1 MKFDRSAA
9 MFDEAQRLIPG
20 GVNSPVRAFK
30 AVGMNPLF
38 IEKAYGSRVI
48 DVDGNEYID
57 YVGSWGPLIIGHSH
71 PQVVKAV
78 QDAAVMGTSYGAPC
92 PAEIALARLVTE
104 AFPSIDKVRMVSSGT
119 EATMSAVRL
128 ARAFTGRSKIM
139 KFEGCYHGHGDSFLI
154 KAGSGLL
161 TAGVPSSPGVPKE
174 LAELTLIASYND
186 LESVRK
192 LFKEQGSEIAAVI
205 VEPIAG
211 NMGLV
216 LPEPGF
222 LLGLRDLTSEYETLL
237 IFDEVIS
244 GFRICFGG
252 YQNMVGVK
260 PDLTTLGK
268 IIGGGLPVGAYGGSR
283 EIMDRIAPE
292 GDVYQAGTLSGNPVA
307 MAAGL
312 ATLQFLRDEPPYHRL
327 EEGGRLITDGITASL
342 EKRDCSFAINRIGSM
357 FSLFFTGRKVRG
369 FDDVMSC
376 DTELYARFYRALI
389 REGVYFPPSQFEVCF
404 ISQAHSINDLEETV
418 RAVDRAIDSVL

>member
-1 MKFDRSAA
+1 MKFDHSSAL
-9 MFDEAQRLIPG
+9 FEEAKSLIPG

-38 IEKAYGSRVI
+38 IREAHGSKVI

-57 YVGSWGPLIIGHSH
+57 YIGSWGPLILGHSH
-71 PQVVKAV
+71 PAVVKAV
-78 QDAAVMGTSYGAPC
+78 QEAAAAGTSYGAPC
-92 PAEIALARLVTE
+92 PAEIDLARMIVS
-104 AFPSIDKVRMVSSGT
+104 AFPSIEKVRMVSSGT

-128 ARAFTGRSKIM
+128 ARAYTGRSKII

-161 TAGVPSSPGVPKE
+161 TAGVPSSPGVPRE
-174 LAELTLIASYND
+174 LAELTLIAAYND
-186 LESVRK
+186 LESVQR
-192 LFKEQGSEIAAVI
+192 LLDEHGSQVAAII

-222 LLGLRDLTSEYETLL
+222 LQGLRDLTREYGALL

-244 GFRICFGG
+244 GFRLCFGG
-252 YQNMVGVK
+252 YQNIVDIK

-268 IIGGGLPVGAYGGSR
+268 IIGGGLPVGAYGGRR
-283 EIMDRIAPE
+283 EIMERIAPE
-292 GDVYQAGTLSGNPVA
+292 GDVYQAGTLSGNPLA

-312 ATLQFLRDEPPYHRL
+312 ATLKILFDDPPY
-327 EEGGRLITDGITASL
+327 GRLDEWGRTITDSIAANLSQ
-342 EKRDCSFAINRIGSM
+342 RDCSFAINRIGSM
-357 FSLFFTGRKVRG
+357 FSLFFTGRKVKA
-369 FDDVMSC
+369 FEDVMSC

-389 REGVYFPPSQFEVCF
+389 RGGVYFPPSQFEVCF
-404 ISQAHSINDLEETV
+404 VSQAHSKNDLEETV
-418 RAVDRAIDSVL
+418 QALDRATDSVL

>member
-1 MKFDRSAA
+1 MRFDRSSA
-9 MFDEAQRLIPG
+9 MFDEAISLIPG

-38 IEKAYGSRVI
+38 IREAHGSKVI

-57 YVGSWGPLIIGHSH
+57 YIGSWGPLILGHSH
-71 PQVVKAV
+71 PVVVKAV
-78 QDAAVMGTSYGAPC
+78 QDAAAAGTSYGAPC
-92 PAEIALARLVTE
+92 PAEIELARIITN
-104 AFPSIDKVRMVSSGT
+104 AFPAVDKVRMVSSGT

-128 ARAFTGRSKIM
+128 ARAYTGRSKII

-174 LAELTLIASYND
+174 LAELTLVATYND
-186 LESVRK
+186 LESVQK
-192 LFKEQGSEIAAVI
+192 LFEGHDSQIAAII
-205 VEPIAG
+205 VEPVAG

-222 LLGLRDLTSEYETLL
+222 LRGLRELTLKYGALL

-244 GFRICFGG
+244 GFRLCFGG
-252 YQNMVGVK
+252 YQNIVDIK

-268 IIGGGLPVGAYGGSR
+268 IIGGGLPVGAYGGRR
-283 EIMDRIAPE
+283 EIMNRIAPE

-312 ATLQFLRDEPPYHRL
+312 ATLKILRDDPPY
-327 EEGGRLITDGITASL
+327 GRLDEWGRTITDGIADRLS
-342 EKRDCSFAINRIGSM
+342 RRGCSFVINRIGSM
-357 FSLFFTGRKVRG
+357 FSLFFTGRKVNG
-369 FDDVMSC
+369 YEDVMSC
-376 DTELYARFYRALI
+376 DTEFYARFYRALI

-404 ISQAHSINDLEETV
+404 VSQAHSKNDLEETV
-418 RAVDRAIDSVL
+418 RAVDRAMDSVL